1 MISKSLKAVAMA
13 SVLVAGLTPAV
24 QAGGLADAIIESEVV
39 EVEPAG
45 SMAGWLVPLIIVGL
59 IVLIAQGNDDPEI
72 ICKAALVC

>member
-59 IVLIAQGNDDPEI
+59 IVLIAQGSDDPEI
-72 ICKAALVC
+72 ICKAVVSC